1 MPSLADSAD
10 RARLAE
16 RVRALTTD
24 ATPRWG
30 RMNAAQMLAHCADAL
45 RNATGELPIAL
56 APMPWA
62 RTRLVQ
68 WLMIDVV
75 PFPKGAP
82 TARELRSR
90 APVSIEH
97 ERDALL
103 ALLERFAPEHAPV
116 SWAPHPLFGTLSPA
130 QWGRLAHKHLD
141 HHLRQFGV

>member
-1 MPSLADSAD
+1 MPSLADRTD
-10 RARLAE
+10 RARLAD
-16 RVRALTTD
+16 RVCALTAE

-56 APMPWA
+56 VPMPFA
-62 RTRLVQ
+62 RNGLVR
-68 WLMIDVV
+68 WLMIDLV

-82 TARELRSR
+82 TARELRAR
-90 APVSIEH
+90 APASIAE

-103 ALLERFAPEHAPV
+103 ALLDRFAPEHGPV
-116 SWAPHPLFGTLSPA
+116 PWAPHPLFGTLTPA

>member
-1 MPSLADSAD
+1 MPSLADSTD
-10 RARLAE
+10 RTRLAE
-16 RVRALTTD
+16 RVRAVTAD
-24 ATPRWG
+24 CTPRWG

-45 RNATGELPIAL
+45 RNATGALPITL
-56 APMPWA
+56 RPIPLA

-68 WLMIDVV
+68 WLMIDIV

-82 TARELRSR
+82 TAPALRSR
-90 APVSIEH
+90 VPASIAD

-103 ALLERFAPEHAPV
+103 ALLERFAPEQGPI

>member
-1 MPSLADSAD
+1 MPSLADATQ
-10 RARLAE
+10 RARLAD
-16 RVRALTTD
+16 RVRALTVD

-45 RNATGELPIAL
+45 RNATGELPIASVPVPL
-56 APMPWA
+56 A

-68 WLMIDVV
+68 WLMIDVI

-90 APVSIEH
+90 APASIAQ

-103 ALLERFAPEHAPV
+103 ALLERFAPENGPV
-116 SWAPHPLFGTLSPA
+116 SWAPHPLFGTLTPA

>member
-1 MPSLADSAD
+1 MPSLADAAA
-10 RARLAE
+10 RARLAD
-16 RVRALTTD
+16 RVRAVTAD

-30 RMNAAQMLAHCADAL
+30 RMNAAEMLAHCADAL

-56 APMPWA
+56 RPLPLA

-90 APVSIEH
+90 APESIVQ

-103 ALLERFAPEHAPV
+103 ALLERFAPEHAQV
-116 SWAPHPLFGTLSPA
+116 SWAPHPLFGTLTAA

>member
-16 RVRALTTD
+16 RVRALTAD

-90 APVSIEH
+90 APVSIAH

>member
-1 MPSLADSAD
+1 VPSLAHPAD

-16 RVRALTTD
+16 RVRALTAD
-24 ATPRWG
+24 AAPRWG

-56 APMPWA
+56 APMPLA

-90 APVSIEH
+90 APASIAE

-103 ALLERFAPEHAPV
+103 QLIDRFAPEAGPV
-116 SWAPHPLFGTLSPA
+116 AWAPHPLFGTLTPA